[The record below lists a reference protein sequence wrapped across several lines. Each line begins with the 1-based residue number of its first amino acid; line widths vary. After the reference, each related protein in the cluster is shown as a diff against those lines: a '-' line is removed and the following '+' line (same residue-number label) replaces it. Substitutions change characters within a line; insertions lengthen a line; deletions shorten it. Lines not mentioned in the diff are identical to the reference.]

1 MALRGVTEAGLPLS
15 EALPSRW
22 VPPQCG
28 AGWSARR
35 RRRAP
40 HGAGVRGWSGHP
52 QPVQGR
58 RAPPTSVTTGAFC
71 FLQGAPPLC
80 CETPGRVSHPRPQA
94 CRCPRHR
101 WAGGRA
107 LQRGHG
113 LDPSA
118 SEKGCRPVGH
128 GDTGPR
134 PHLLAGFTLIV
145 RQRAVSQQ
153 SRGHGHAAVAT
164 CAAMPGGSSLAS
176 TLSLPALRM
185 GSTAPGVLTTTFR
198 ISSSETLRPSL
209 WRTFLQRQW
218 VQPETGGPAGTP
230 TSCGA
235 AGLGCLPAPAP
246 TEAWGHLIPSCH
258 PGLWGHSALC
268 LQAGQVPGSP
278 PPV

>member
-134 PHLLAGFTLIV
+134 PHLLAGFTL
-145 RQRAVSQQ
+145 VSPFPTKRKSITQLGDVPGNN
-153 SRGHGHAAVAT
+153 SMLLPCRLT
-164 CAAMPGGSSLAS
+164 CTRGGSCCVLKAS
-176 TLSLPALRM
+176 K
-185 GSTAPGVLTTTFR
+185 V
-198 ISSSETLRPSL
+198 SL
-209 WRTFLQRQW
+209 W
-218 VQPETGGPAGTP
+218 GM
-230 TSCGA
+230 
-235 AGLGCLPAPAP
+235 
-246 TEAWGHLIPSCH
+246 
-258 PGLWGHSALC
+258 LW
-268 LQAGQVPGSP
+268 
-278 PPV
+278 